1 MPGHL
6 DLVPRR
12 VVAWGRSVLASALA
26 AGIAPRAGLEVGQV
40 DATLPAV
47 LAALERRRAH
57 AVICDLASVSA
68 ACVLALLEAH
78 PDLMV
83 LIVDPDGDRALALTC
98 RRPPMR
104 TIDDLVAALAGG
116 GGGDLDQGAQALD
129 CPEPVPRPPTPSPG
143 SSSREG
149 GRGEDSG

>member
-1 MPGHL
+1 MDP
-6 DLVPRR
+6 VPQR
-12 VVAWGRSVLASALA
+12 VVAWGRSVLASALV
-26 AGIAPRAGLEVGQV
+26 AGIAPRTRLDVVQV

-47 LAALERRRAH
+47 LAALELRRAH
-57 AVICDLASVSA
+57 AVVCDLATVPA
-68 ACVLALLEAH
+68 ACILALLDAH

-83 LIVDPDGDRALALTC
+83 LIVDPDAARALALTC

-104 TIDDLVAALAGG
+104 TIDDLVAALL
-116 GGGDLDQGAQALD
+116 GGGDGGLDQGGQALA
-129 CPEPVPRPPTPSPG
+129 CPPPVPRPPTPSPG

>member
-26 AGIAPRAGLEVGQV
+26 AGIAPRAGL
-40 DATLPAV
+40 
-47 LAALERRRAH
+47 ALERRRAH